1 MWSTEFTGME
11 LSQMMFCFLQNCF
24 PSRLQTFTIAESV
37 SNRLEKNDPVLFEHI
52 KKAMQRN
59 VAFDPREFL
68 VNFIHQEKEK
78 ATMTIGSQEKSVLV
92 TNSEPSGIDDDSR
105 SLLSHPII
113 FMRKWIGEVSGN

>member
-1 MWSTEFTGME
+1 MLLTEFTSME
-11 LSQMMFCFLQNCF
+11 LSQMLICFLQNCF
-24 PSRLQTFTIAESV
+24 PTRLQTFNIAESV

-52 KKAMQRN
+52 NKAMQRN

-78 ATMTIGSQEKSVLV
+78 ATTMGPQDKSIPMRE
-92 TNSEPSGIDDDSR
+92 TSGTDNDSR